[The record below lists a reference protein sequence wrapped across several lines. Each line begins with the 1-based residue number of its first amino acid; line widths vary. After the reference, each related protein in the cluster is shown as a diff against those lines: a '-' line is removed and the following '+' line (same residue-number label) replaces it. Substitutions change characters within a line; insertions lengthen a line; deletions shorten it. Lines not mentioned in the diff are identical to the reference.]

1 MDALTYML
9 IFLTIFFAAIYWI
22 AWKQE
27 MQARDRAKK
36 KSVKP

>member
-9 IFLTIFFAAIYWI
+9 IFLTIFFAVIYWI

-27 MQARDRAKK
+27 LQDRDRAKK

>member
-1 MDALTYML
+1 MDAMTF
-9 IFLTIFFAAIYWI
+9 FLTFMLVFFGVLYWV

-27 MQARDRAKK
+27 LRDRDRAKK

>member
-1 MDALTYML
+1 MDAMTILLTFML
-9 IFLTIFFAAIYWI
+9 VFFGVLFWI

-27 MQARDRAKK
+27 MQGKDRAKK